1 MRRLAGPARAP
12 LPAPAAAHRPPAV
25 RATLADEAY
34 LRLEELIVTLKLEP
48 GRVVSEQELG
58 DLLGIGRTPI
68 REALHRLATQRLIRV
83 LPRLGVVISDID
95 VKGQLRLLEV
105 RRELERLL
113 CRSASRRANPAQRA
127 GFQELQRA
135 FEACARSGDAE
146 RFMQEDRRFNELCL
160 HAARNEFAAS
170 ALAMMNSLSR
180 RFWFLHY
187 RQAADLP
194 LTARLHAA
202 VAAAIAQGQPDA
214 AAQASD
220 RLLDAIEQFT
230 LATVST
236 DF

>member
-1 MRRLAGPARAP
+1 MRRLAGPPRAP
-12 LPAPAAAHRPPAV
+12 LPATGGARTLAGGRG
-25 RATLADEAY
+25 TLADEAY

-68 REALHRLATQRLIRV
+68 REALHRLATQSLIRA

-113 CRSASRRANPAQRA
+113 CRSAARRASPAERA
-127 GFQELQRA
+127 GFQQLEQA
-135 FEACARSGDAE
+135 FQACARSEDAE
-146 RFMQEDRRFNELCL
+146 RFMYEDRRFNELCL
-160 HAARNEFAAS
+160 QAARNEFAAS
-170 ALAMMNSLSR
+170 ALGMINSLSR

-194 LTARLHAA
+194 LTAQLHAA

-230 LATVST
+230 RATVST